1 MILMDTMSS
10 RTRSKTSA
18 NDSRNPM
25 SGGFQ
30 RAVTTMALEKK
41 KAATDLAASKK
52 AVKESAAIERKTK
65 KKEPMANSSIKA
77 SSVSGSPLKDKSNED
92 NSNVHP
98 SKKGIT
104 KEAEIGTKLH
114 SVISNDSKIAKL
126 NAALK
131 QANVKSDDEHFNPPW
146 PEIVIFRQRSNPW
159 SQATRRAS
167 IKSPY

>member
-1 MILMDTMSS
+1 
-10 RTRSKTSA
+10 
-18 NDSRNPM
+18 M

-41 KAATDLAASKK
+41 KAAKDLAATKK
-52 AVKESAAIERKTK
+52 AVKELAATERKKK
-65 KKEPMANSSIKA
+65 KKEPTANSSIKA

-114 SVISNDSKIAKL
+114 SVTNDSEIIAEL

-131 QANVKSDDEHFNPPW
+131 QANVKSDEHFNPPW